1 MKPSRSTGDKTT
13 EFILYVL
20 KHSYEPFL
28 VVPEGFSLHYFCKAH
43 QLASILLHL
52 EEEIVRVCEA
62 NKPQVSSLL
71 GNFLSRC

>member
-1 MKPSRSTGDKTT
+1 MS
-13 EFILYVL
+13 L
-20 KHSYEPFL
+20 FL
-28 VVPEGFSLHYFCKAH
+28 WFQRGFSLHYFCKAP
-43 QLASILLHL
+43 QLASMLLHL